1 MRIVVLTGMS
11 GSGKSTAIRAL
22 EDAGYYTIDNL
33 PIRLLDKLVELL
45 VSSMGEVQKLA
56 LVVDARA
63 ASIPRAITATNTN
76 TLPPSQI
83 TGEWQKDFVLV
94 PRALE
99 LNRDAGHEV
108 DLVFLDAAD
117 DVLERRYSETRRRHP
132 LSPDG
137 TVKAG
142 IAAERD
148 LLETLRM
155 AATRVIDTS
164 TMSVHE
170 LKREIAHLY
179 SGAGDQRLSVSLVS
193 FGFKHGVPP
202 EADLVFDVRFL
213 PNPHFVP
220 ELKPHTGIEEPV
232 ARYVLDRDETREF
245 LKHIYSLLEFL
256 LPKYQDEGKAYLTI
270 AIGCTGGRHR
280 SVALA
285 REIGAW
291 VEKSGRRVQVRH
303 RDIER

>member
-33 PIRLLDKLVELL
+33 PIRLFDQLIELL
-45 VSSMGEVQKLA
+45 TSSMGEVQKLA

-63 ASIPRAITATNTN
+63 ISVPRISASS
-76 TLPPSQI
+76 TLPPI
-83 TGEWQKDFVLV
+83 TGEWQKDFVQMPLSLDV
-94 PRALE
+94 
-99 LNRDAGHEV
+99 NRLQGHEV

-117 DVLERRYSETRRRHP
+117 DILERRYSETRRRHP

-142 IAAERD
+142 IAAERE
-148 LLETLRM
+148 LLEPLRA

-164 TMSVHE
+164 RLTVHE
-170 LKREIAHLY
+170 LKREISHLY
-179 SGAGDQRLSVSLVS
+179 FGTGDPTLSVSLVS
-193 FGFKHGVPP
+193 FGYKHGVPP
-202 EADLVFDVRFL
+202 ESDLVFDVRFL
-213 PNPHFVP
+213 PNPHFVA
-220 ELKPHTGIEEPV
+220 ELRPHTGEEPDV
-232 ARYVLDRDETREF
+232 AKYVLDRDETRDF
-245 LKHIYSLLEFL
+245 LKRIYDLLGFL

-285 REIGAW
+285 REIAGW
-291 VEKSGRRVQVRH
+291 IEKSGRRVQLRH
-303 RDIER
+303 RDIGR